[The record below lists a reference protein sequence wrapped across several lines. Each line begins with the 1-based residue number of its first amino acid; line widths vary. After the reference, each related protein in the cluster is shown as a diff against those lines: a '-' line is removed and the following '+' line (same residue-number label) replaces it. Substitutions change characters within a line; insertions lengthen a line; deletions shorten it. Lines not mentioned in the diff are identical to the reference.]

1 MISQYDVDVLVV
13 GSGIAGLTF
22 ALELARR
29 ARGDGGARPRIAVVT
44 KKDRAASNTNYA
56 QGGIAAVLSA
66 DDAPEL
72 HVRDTLA
79 SGAGL
84 CHADAVEL
92 LVREGPE
99 RVRELAEWGA
109 RFSRD
114 PGGQLEL
121 GREGGHSRRRI
132 VHAADFTGREVERA
146 LLATLAE
153 QADVRLLEDH
163 LALDLLLAHPGG
175 GPRTFATAGAAA
187 PAAAR
192 CAGAL
197 VLDRETGAVAEF
209 RARAV
214 LLASGGLGCVY
225 RHTTNPA
232 IATGDGVAMAWRAGA
247 DVADLEFVQ
256 FHPTALYPA
265 EGRAFL
271 ISEAVRGE
279 GAVLRRMDG
288 SSLGRARA
296 RARAK
301 AYEHEHED
309 GGELSLRTR
318 DVVARAIY
326 RALAETGDPYV
337 LLDASHIAPDAFARR
352 FPVIA
357 AECRARGFDV
367 PREPIPVVPAAHY
380 SCGGVV
386 TDLDGRSTLPGLFA
400 AGEVACTGVHGANR
414 LASNSLLEAL
424 VWGHRAA
431 AAVAAQLAQA
441 PEPAGDV
448 VAFRPPAE
456 RRPHDPARID
466 ALRRELQEL
475 MWADAGIVRGDRR
488 LAEAQARLERMRA
501 EVEAEYRR
509 EAPWPELA
517 ELRNLA
523 EAALLIVRC
532 ARARR
537 ESRGLHF
544 NADHPER
551 DDQRFAQDTV
561 LRKG

>member
-1 MISQYDVDVLVV
+1 MTSPHDVDVLVV
-13 GSGIAGLTF
+13 GTGIAGLTF
-22 ALELARR
+22 ALQLAGGGSGGRGGGGGRR
-29 ARGDGGARPRIAVVT
+29 VVVIT

-56 QGGIAAVLSA
+56 QGGIAAVLSGE
-66 DDAPEL
+66 DAPEL
-72 HVRDTLA
+72 HMHDTLA

-92 LVREGPE
+92 LVREGPD
-99 RVRELAEWGA
+99 RVRELADWGA
-109 RFSRD
+109 RFSRAA
-114 PGGQLEL
+114 GGELEL

-132 VHAADFTGREVERA
+132 VHAADYTGREVERA
-146 LLATLAE
+146 LLAALA
-153 QADVRLLEDH
+153 AHPDVRILEDH
-163 LALDLLLAHPGG
+163 LALDLLRAPGADG
-175 GPRTFATAGAAA
+175 R
-187 PAAAR
+187 AR
-192 CAGAL
+192 CAGAV
-197 VLDRETGAVAEF
+197 VLDRETGALTEF

-247 DVADLEFVQ
+247 TVANLEFVQ

-288 SSLGRARA
+288 RPLGDAG
-296 RARAK
+296 
-301 AYEHEHED
+301 D
-309 GGELSLRTR
+309 ELSLRTR

-326 RALAETGDPYV
+326 EALLESGDPYV
-337 LLDASHIAPDAFARR
+337 LLDASHIEPEAFARR

-357 AECRARGFDV
+357 AECRSRGIDV

-386 TDLDGRSTLPGLFA
+386 SDLDGRTTLPDLYA

-424 VWGHRAA
+424 VWAQRAA
-431 AAVAAQLAQA
+431 TAVAARLEATPPA
-441 PEPAGDV
+441 AGDG
-448 VAFRPPAE
+448 VAFVPPAA
-456 RRPHDPARID
+456 RRAHDPARIE

-475 MWADAGIVRGDRR
+475 MWADAGIVRDDAR
-488 LAEAQARLERMRA
+488 LADAEARLERMRG
-501 EVEAEYRR
+501 EVEAEYGRA
-509 EAPWPELA
+509 APWAELA

-523 EAALLIVRC
+523 EAALLVVRC
-532 ARARR
+532 ARARK

-544 NADHPER
+544 HADHPAR
-551 DDQRFAQDTV
+551 DDEHCAHDTV
-561 LRKG
+561 LRNPVASP

>member
-1 MISQYDVDVLVV
+1 MNSPEQVDVLVI

-22 ALELARR
+22 ALKLADGSESRR
-29 ARGDGGARPRIAVVT
+29 IVVVT

-56 QGGIAAVLSA
+56 QGGIAAVLAA

-72 HVRDTLA
+72 HVRDTLV

-84 CHADAVEL
+84 CHAAAVEQ

-99 RVRELAEWGA
+99 RVRELVEWGA
-109 RFSRD
+109 AFSRGE
-114 PGGQLEL
+114 GGELEL

-132 VHAADFTGREVERA
+132 VHLGDYTGREVERA
-146 LLATLAE
+146 LLAALA
-153 QADVRLLEDH
+153 ARPRVRLLEDH
-163 LALDLLLAHPGG
+163 LALDLLLAN
-175 GPRTFATAGAAA
+175 PRT
-187 PAAAR
+187 PSAR
-192 CAGAL
+192 VAGAL
-197 VLDRETGAVAEF
+197 VLDRETGAITEF

-279 GAVLRRMDG
+279 GAVLRRIDG
-288 SSLGRARA
+288 SILGGAK
-296 RARAK
+296 ARAK
-301 AYEHEHED
+301 ANIGEEKPEY
-309 GGELSLRTR
+309 ELSLRTR

-326 RALAETGDPYV
+326 DALSESGDPYV
-337 LLDASHIAPDAFARR
+337 LLDASHMEADRFRTR

-357 AECRARGFDV
+357 SECRARGIDV

-386 TDLDGRSTLPGLFA
+386 TDLDGRTTVAGLYA

-424 VWGHRAA
+424 VWAHRS
-431 AAVAAQLAQA
+431 AVAVARDL
-441 PEPAGDV
+441 DV
-448 VAFRPPAE
+448 VPEAAGEVVACAPPAV
-456 RRPHDPARID
+456 RREHDPARVD

-475 MWADAGIVRGDRR
+475 MWADAGIVRSDEC
-488 LAEAQARLERMRA
+488 LEKAEARLRRIRA

-509 EAPWPELA
+509 EAPWAELA

-523 EAALLIVRC
+523 EVALLVVRC
-532 ARARR
+532 ARRR
-537 ESRGLHF
+537 PESRGLHF
-544 NADHPER
+544 NRDHSQR
-551 DDQRFAQDTV
+551 DDERCGVDTV
-561 LRKG
+561 LRNE